1 MKGLRTIL
9 VGAAIAIGPA
19 AIQYFAGVDWS
30 SIIPAPW
37 DSVIAGVIMI
47 GMRFI
52 TSTPVGQGK

>member
-19 AIQYFAGVDWS
+19 AIQYLGGVDWS
-30 SIIPAPW
+30 SVIPAPW

-47 GMRFI
+47 GMRFV
-52 TSTPVGQGK
+52 TSTPVGQPK

>member
-9 VGAAIAIGPA
+9 VGLAIAIGPVA
-19 AIQYFAGVDWS
+19 VQYLGGVDWS

-37 DSVIAGVIMI
+37 DSVIAGAIMI

-52 TSTPVGQGK
+52 TSTPVAQSK